1 MNDLEYTTTCNEAID
16 ELSSQDNP
24 RFGFVSDLEGKEA
37 SNKTLQ

>member
-1 MNDLEYTTTCNEAID
+1 MKLCD

-24 RFGFVSDLEGKEA
+24 RFGFVSDLEGKET